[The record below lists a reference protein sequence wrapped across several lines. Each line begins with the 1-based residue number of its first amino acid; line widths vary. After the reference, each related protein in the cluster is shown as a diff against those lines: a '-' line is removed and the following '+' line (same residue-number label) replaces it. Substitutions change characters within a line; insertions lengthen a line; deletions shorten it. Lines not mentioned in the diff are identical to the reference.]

1 MGRQAKLVV
10 DIETLAHPLDAFD
23 STQQEYLLRPA
34 PLWHADGGRARLVPP
49 PAGGP
54 PATDR
59 AAALLRLNLSPLT
72 ARVLAIATLN
82 PDSLR
87 GRVFYEHPGGTSTST
102 DDGRVELVPGSE
114 REILARFWN
123 TIPHYPRIIT
133 FNGRAFDAPFLMLR
147 SALLGI
153 APTRNLVPYRFS
165 ASEHCDLLDQL
176 TLYGA
181 SRRFSLDFYCKSFG
195 IPSPKGNGITGLDMG
210 ALVASGEY
218 RAIAEYCMDDAR
230 ATAAL
235 YRRWEEFL
243 SFRK

>member
-1 MGRQAKLVV
+1 MRRQAKVVV

-34 PLWHADGGRARLVPP
+34 PVRSAEVGLTRLVPP
-49 PAGGP
+49 PAGRP

-59 AAALLRLNLSPLT
+59 AEALLRLNLSPLT
-72 ARVLAIATLN
+72 ARVLAIDMFN
-82 PDSLR
+82 PDSMR
-87 GRVFYEHPGGTSTST
+87 GRVLYEHPGGTRAIT
-102 DDGRVELVPGSE
+102 DDGRVELVPGNE
-114 REILARFWN
+114 REILEGFWKAV
-123 TIPHYPRIIT
+123 PHYPRIIT

-153 APTRNLVPYRFS
+153 VPTRNLVPYRFS
-165 ASEHCDLLDQL
+165 AVEHCDLLDQL
-176 TLYGA
+176 TMYGA
-181 SRRFSLDFYCKSFG
+181 SRRFSLDFYCKAFG

-210 ALVASGEY
+210 SLVAEGKY

-230 ATAAL
+230 ATAEL

-243 SFRK
+243 SLT